1 MMKRIVVIAG
11 FCAALTAP
19 AGIVEE
25 TNSHPELAGTLTIAP
40 FRDITA
46 KVSSLGTLI
55 GNQTV
60 ATLMLTAGQQQ
71 VVDKLGRFRSD
82 SPFMFLFYVQTPAWD
97 IAATN
102 ADEVAIEDL
111 CAPVLVYPSSDG
123 PATLVLNHPGATNRA
138 DGTVHLLPSEKIPFE
153 TYVKYSKDGRFCAYA
168 MSPELAALG
177 LADFD
182 KLNAARPGAMYPL
195 TRFELFERG
204 LSAIAR
210 FESAAM
216 EYVQEA
222 TEASKGG
229 SEDPGALEL
238 LRSLNGNQKAS
249 LQEFFQQLKQMMSYA
264 LVLDYDSAGLKV
276 EGVTRRKPGCPQNA
290 CVPLPAGALDHAPS
304 NAFFSFFYNLVYV
317 YEDETKF
324 RAKMKDA
331 AVIVD
336 QLTAQVCGQLA
347 KEEDG
352 KKYVGFAADI
362 GKLLAQACRT
372 AIYPSKD
379 DWQGMSFACD
389 HEQHPYFKTSSRL
402 RQMDVAKAYSD
413 GLCDSVVAA
422 FEKQWPGKGILVKVP
437 GGVSYDWHAM
447 IDQIG
452 RDAGVQPGDKDDKDL
467 QAAKQKI
474 VQILGSAKT
483 TGTTSWGKEIADS
496 CLGSPSLGA
505 LSGTGTIRT
514 GEARMIA
521 AMPEM
526 KDRRPVLAG
535 YLAPYSFVRESVLAI
550 AAKVADPE
558 VGMQCQQLQK
568 TLPPAE
574 KDSAWA
580 FAAWSDPQGSRGI
593 FRITANE
600 LKNYGAAFNAYML
613 SSMTDDGAGDK
624 E

>member
-1 MMKRIVVIAG
+1 MTKRIVMIAG
-11 FCAALTAP
+11 FCAALTVS

-25 TNSHPELAGTLTIAP
+25 TNSRPELAGALTIAP
-40 FRDITA
+40 FREITT

-71 VVDKLGRFRSD
+71 VADKLGRFRSD
-82 SPFMFLFYVQTPAWD
+82 SPFMFLFYIQTPAWD

-102 ADEVAIEDL
+102 TNEVAIEDL

-123 PATLVLNHPGATNRA
+123 PATLVLNHPGATNQA
-138 DGTVHLLPSEKIPFE
+138 DGTVHLLPSERIPFE

-177 LADFD
+177 LADFA
-182 KLNAARPGAMYPL
+182 KLNAARTGKMYPL
-195 TRFELFERG
+195 VRFELFERG
-204 LSAIAR
+204 LSAIAQ

-222 TEASKGG
+222 TEASKGDSDTG
-229 SEDPGALEL
+229 TLEL
-238 LRSLNGNQKAS
+238 LRSLNGNQKAD
-249 LQEFFQQLKQMMSYA
+249 LREFFQELRQMMSYA
-264 LVLDYDSAGLKV
+264 LVLDYDSTGLKV
-276 EGVTRRKPGCPQNA
+276 ESVTRRKPGCPQYA
-290 CVPLPAGALDHAPS
+290 CVPLPVGALDHAPN
-304 NAFFSFFYNLVYV
+304 NAFLSVFYNLVYV
-317 YEDETKF
+317 YGDETKF
-324 RAKMKDA
+324 RAKMKDV

-336 QLTAQVCGQLA
+336 QLTAQVRSQFA
-347 KEEDG
+347 KEEEG
-352 KKYVGFAADI
+352 KKYVGFVTDV
-362 GKLLAQACRT
+362 GKSLAQACRT

-389 HEQHPYFKTSSRL
+389 QEQHPYFKTFSRL
-402 RQMDVAKAYSD
+402 RQMNEAKVYADSLSD
-413 GLCDSVVAA
+413 SIVTV

-437 GGVSYDWHAM
+437 GGVSFDWHAM

-452 RDAGVQPGDKDDKDL
+452 REAGVQPGDKDDKEL
-467 QAAKQKI
+467 QVAKQKI
-474 VQILGSAKT
+474 VQVLGSAKT

-496 CLGSPSLGA
+496 YLGSPNLDV
-505 LSGTGTIRT
+505 LSRTETIRT

-521 AMPEM
+521 AIPEM
-526 KDRRPVLAG
+526 KNKRPVLVG
-535 YLAPYSFVRESVLAI
+535 YLAPYAFVRESVLAI
-550 AAKVADPE
+550 AAKVAAPS
-558 VGMQCQQLQK
+558 VGKQYQQLQK

-574 KDSAWA
+574 KNSAWA

-613 SSMTDDGAGDK
+613 SSMTDDGSDDK